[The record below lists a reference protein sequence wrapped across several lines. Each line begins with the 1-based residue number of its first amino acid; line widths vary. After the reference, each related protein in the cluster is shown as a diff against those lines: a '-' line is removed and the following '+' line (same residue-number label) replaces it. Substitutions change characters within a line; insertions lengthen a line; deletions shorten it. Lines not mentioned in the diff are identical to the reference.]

1 MHRAALALFAL
12 FVSAAAYAQETSID
26 VIVEFRDPPLAVRPL
41 PIATYRAN
49 FDRLRRDVAARQG
62 KAAQSEAIVRRE
74 YFEAFHGVAMRV
86 PRGTLA
92 QLRALPYVKHVHP
105 DMQVQALTETNI
117 EAVGAVRT
125 WNTLGTRGAGVTVAI
140 IDTGIDYRHPALHNV
155 TGGWDF
161 VNDDADPLD
170 DHGHGTHVAGI
181 VAGNLDDFTG
191 VAPDA
196 TLVAYKVLDSH
207 GNGTDSNVIA
217 ALERAVDPN
226 QDGDL
231 SDHASVANL
240 SLGGAGNPDDAV
252 SLAVD
257 NAVAAG
263 MVVCV
268 AAGNSGAYHAVASPG
283 TARDAITVGAV
294 DNSDKLATFSS
305 KGPSAKLASIK
316 PDVVA
321 PGVSIRSTYLNGGYA
336 TLSGT
341 SMATPHVAGAA
352 ALLRAIHP
360 GWSPADVK
368 SALMLYAKPLAYEQ
382 MAQGAGRIDVARAAE
397 GTIFA
402 SPASISFGL
411 DALTTGAF
419 QKAQRIRLTNRG
431 TKSESITVSID
442 GARRGVTFVVVPQ
455 KLDLAPGASDD
466 VTVSIQVANEDAAPL
481 TTDAYSFSGFL
492 SLATATST
500 TQLPWAVVKASRA
513 TVTTDLLLLG
523 QFWLSGVRVPS
534 PALLDDTTTETL
546 LPPGDYDLLLVGL
559 VKPADSAPA
568 FDQALIAFDTY
579 PVRGEVTLAANRAL
593 AKHTLTLSAVD
604 ANGARLYRA
613 ATAGASYLQRIRLA
627 MPAGSYLG
635 TVDLPVTIVPTL
647 NVSDLSSRWGVLAAE
662 TLFDREHATF
672 TQVAHAP
679 LRGISGD
686 VALTNAPSDLRHA
699 PVKLPASYEV
709 MIGSMVGTKGLLTK
723 LTAAAVDFYMNPPD
737 AAFPVAFSLTA
748 APDVAIPSIVARGD
762 RIEVGSAYS
771 AADGEQLDVG
781 VGPLYPRQPISIRN
795 SLLQPPFGFIGQVG
809 DYRTRYDTAGY
820 FTVTSSGGTLAGSGT
835 PLTNAFYVPPRQY
848 TVDYTTSM
856 GPVRAQV
863 TATID
868 ATAGDANAPWLTSMY
883 LADGNGRTATKFAA
897 GGSGTLRFAA
907 NVTSAKVSI
916 RDGAAW
922 REVPVVFDGE
932 NRYHAELTDMS
943 VAAVDLRIELV
954 DAKGN
959 RMTYTLAP
967 AFTVGDV
974 PMPPRR
980 RP

>member
-1 MHRAALALFAL
+1 MHRAALALFVL
-12 FVSAAAYAQETSID
+12 FVSAAAFAQETSVD

-49 FDRLRRDVAARQG
+49 FDRLRRDVASRQG

-86 PRGTLA
+86 PRGTLT
-92 QLRALPYVKHVHP
+92 QIRALPYVKRVHLDTP
-105 DMQVQALTETNI
+105 VQALTETNI
-117 EAVGAVRT
+117 TTVGAVRT

-140 IDTGIDYRHPALHNV
+140 IDTGIDYTHPALRNV

-161 VNDDADPLD
+161 VNDDADPMD

-196 TLVAYKVLDSH
+196 TLVAYKVLNSF
-207 GNGTDSNVIA
+207 GSGTESDVIA
-217 ALERAVDPN
+217 AIERAIDPN

-240 SLGGAGNPDDAV
+240 SLGGSGNPDDAA

-263 MVVCV
+263 MVVCI

-294 DNSDKLATFSS
+294 DNSDRLATFSS

-360 GWSPADVK
+360 DWSPADVK
-368 SALMLYAKPLAYEQ
+368 AALMLYAKPLAYEQ

-397 GTIFA
+397 GTISA

-411 DALTTGAF
+411 DALTTDSF
-419 QKAQRIRLTNRG
+419 QKAQRIRVTNRG
-431 TKSESITVSID
+431 TKSESMSVSID
-442 GARRGVTFVVVPQ
+442 GVRRGVKFVIVPQ

-466 VTVSIQVANEDAAPL
+466 LTVSIQVANDDTAPL
-481 TTDAYSFSGFL
+481 TSEAYSFSGFL
-492 SLATATST
+492 SLATATSQ

-513 TVTTDLLLLG
+513 TVISDMRLVG
-523 QFWLSGVRVPS
+523 QYWLSSVRLPS
-534 PALLDDTTTETL
+534 PAVLDDSTTETL
-546 LPPGDYDLLLVGL
+546 LPPGEYDLLLVGL
-559 VKPADSAPA
+559 DVTDATPTTAASI
-568 FDQALIAFDTY
+568 IAFDAR
-579 PVRGEVTLAANRAL
+579 PVRGDVTITANRSL
-593 AKHTLTLSAVD
+593 AKHTITLNAVG
-604 ANGARLYRA
+604 ANGTPLALANA
-613 ATAGASYLQRIRLA
+613 AYVHRTRIVT
-627 MPAGSYLG
+627 PAGSSLP
-635 TVDLPVTIVPTL
+635 TVDAPISNLPKIG
-647 NVSDLSSRWGVLAAE
+647 VSDLSSRWSVVVIEA
-662 TLFDREHATF
+662 LFDHPHTTV
-672 TQVAHAP
+672 TQVSHAP
-679 LRGISGD
+679 LKGIAAD
-686 VALTNAPSDLRHA
+686 VELTNAPSDLRHT
-699 PVKLPASYEV
+699 PVKLPASADV
-709 MIGSMVGTKGLLTK
+709 IIGSIVGTKGLLAKMT
-723 LTAAAVDFYMNPPD
+723 TSAVDLYMTPPD
-737 AAFPVAFSLTA
+737 AAFPVRFSLTT
-748 APDVAIPSIVARGD
+748 PDMSIPSIVARGD
-762 RIEVGSAYS
+762 LIEVGSAYS
-771 AADGEQLDVG
+771 AADGEQLNVG
-781 VGPLYPRQPISIRN
+781 VGPLYPRQPITISN

-883 LADGNGRTATKFAA
+883 LADGNGRAVTKFAPDA
-897 GGSGTLRFAA
+897 SGTLRFAA
-907 NVTSAKVSI
+907 NVTSAKVWI

-922 REVPVVFDGE
+922 RELSVVFDGE
-932 NRYHAELTDMS
+932 NRYHAELANLS
-943 VAAVDLRIELV
+943 VAAVDLRIELA

-974 PMPPRR
+974 PMLPRR